1 LILKDIL
8 SFGVWAETLCT
19 HIRRLA
25 RMRPITMNPV
35 TKIPAGAMLT
45 GAVSR
50 SGKVVG
56 RSATDGQ
63 GTTTN
68 YDARGKVLSR
78 EGNQR

>member
-1 LILKDIL
+1 
-8 SFGVWAETLCT
+8 
-19 HIRRLA
+19 
-25 RMRPITMNPV
+25 MRPITMNPI